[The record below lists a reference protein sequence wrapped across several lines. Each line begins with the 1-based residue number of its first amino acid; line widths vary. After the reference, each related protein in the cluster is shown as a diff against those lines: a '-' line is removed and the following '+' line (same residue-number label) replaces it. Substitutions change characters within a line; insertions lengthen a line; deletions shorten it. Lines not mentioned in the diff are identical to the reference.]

1 MRNAFIKAITEI
13 GKDEKVVL
21 LINDTGQFI
30 LKDFD
35 INYPG
40 RLINVGISEQN
51 MIGLAAGLAASGKTV
66 FVYSIASF
74 LARAYEQIKVDVCYP
89 NLNVKFIG
97 IGAGLAYGAMGI
109 THHATEDIAI
119 FRALPNMTIISPC
132 DPIETEQATF
142 AAYNHPGPVYLR
154 LGLTGEPNLH
164 SPDYKFEF
172 GKFDILKDVHD
183 IALISTGRMVNT
195 VLSAAKI
202 LEEKN
207 VFAMV
212 INVHTIKP
220 LPDQLITYLAHSC
233 VINTVLTIEEH
244 NVIGGLGSAIAQ
256 SLVESNQNIHSFKRM
271 GIPDKFCMEHGS
283 WPYLQEKLGLSA
295 QRIVDKVLTLLL
307 WMD

>member
-1 MRNAFIKAITEI
+1 MRNAFIRAITEI
-13 GKDEKVVL
+13 GKDENIVL

-35 INYPG
+35 TNYPG
-40 RLINVGISEQN
+40 RLINMGIAEQN
-51 MIGLAAGLAASGKTV
+51 MVGLAAGLAASGKTV

-97 IGAGLAYGAMGI
+97 VGAGLAYGTMGI
-109 THHATEDIAI
+109 THHATEDLAI

-132 DPIETEQATF
+132 DPIEAEQATV

-164 SPDYKFEF
+164 SPNYKFEL
-172 GKFDILKDVHD
+172 GNFDVLRGGHD
-183 IALISTGRMVNT
+183 IALIFTGRMGNI
-195 VLSAAKI
+195 VLSAAKM

-220 LPDQLITYLAHSC
+220 LSDQLITYLARSD
-233 VINTVLTIEEH
+233 VINAILTVEEH
-244 NVIGGLGSAIAQ
+244 NVIGGLGSAI
-256 SLVESNQNIHSFKRM
+256 VEKIIGHEVFLFKAM
-271 GIPDKFCMEHGS
+271 GIDDKFCTEHGS

-295 QRIVDKVLTLLL
+295 QHIVKQALAWVGE
-307 WMD
+307 